1 MNWNRNLPAGTNDK
15 LFREAESAFQVER
28 QVNSFFQNRG
38 FKRIETPIMEF
49 EDVFA
54 ASSEYM
60 STTYRFFD
68 SEGRTI
74 ALRPDMTLPIGRVI
88 STATIKLPVKLSY
101 SGKIFRANPEMLGE
115 QNEQTQAGIEI
126 IGFQSLKAEL
136 ECILSGIKILT
147 DLSIPNFQI
156 ELGHAV
162 IYQEIIKHLQL
173 ADKSE
178 LIFRKLLLNKSIS
191 GIKAFVKENPSSL
204 DAFILELPWL
214 FGPAEEI
221 IEKAK
226 SLTTDRGILTA
237 LEELVRV
244 VSYVHQVEPDVALNI
259 DLGLIQ
265 DFDYYTGLIFR
276 GYADHA
282 SEHFLSG
289 GRYDYLLE
297 RFGGKPTPAVG
308 LALHLDKIVRLKDKI
323 GQHYRTNSPNI
334 FVHYDLTDWK
344 LAEDYLE
351 DHPGAELSFFEH
363 PEESIAYAKKWQIP
377 RVITID
383 TNGIT
388 DIYQEGE

>member
-15 LFREAESAFQVER
+15 LFREAESAFQVEQ

-49 EDVFA
+49 EDVFR
-54 ASSEYM
+54 ASSE
-60 STTYRFFD
+60 SAAAIYRFFD

-88 STATIKLPVKLSY
+88 STAAITLPVKLSY
-101 SGKIFRANPEMLGE
+101 SGKVFRAHPELIGE

-126 IGFQSLKAEL
+126 IGFSSLKAEL
-136 ECILSGIKILT
+136 ECILSGITILSN
-147 DLSIPNFQI
+147 LAIPNFQI

-162 IYQEIIKHLQL
+162 IYQEILKQLQL
-173 ADKSE
+173 DDKTE

-191 GIKAFVKENPSSL
+191 GIKTFVAENPSSL
-204 DAFILELPWL
+204 DDFILELPWL

-221 IEKAK
+221 LQKAK
-226 SLTTDRGILTA
+226 QQTDNRGILAA
-237 LEELVRV
+237 LSELGRTVQLV
-244 VSYVHQVEPDVALNI
+244 EQVEPDVSLSI

-289 GRYDYLLE
+289 GRYDLLLE
-297 RFGGKPTPAVG
+297 RFGGNPTPAVG
-308 LALHLDKIVRLKDKI
+308 LALHLDKIVRLKNKI
-323 GQHYRTNSPNI
+323 GQHYRAKTPDS
-334 FVHYDLTDWK
+334 FVHYGLAQWK
-344 LAEDYLE
+344 EAEHYLAA
-351 DHPGAELSFFEH
+351 HPEAELSFFEI
-363 PEESIAYAKKWQIP
+363 PEESIAYAKKWQIK
-377 RVITID
+377 RVILI
-383 TNGIT
+383 NEAGIAE
-388 DIYQEGE
+388 IYREAK